1 MKKVLVCIGCP
12 KGCRVS
18 IDTETLET
26 YGNAC
31 PRGAAYAKDELTN
44 PTRTLT
50 STVAVSGAAIRRC
63 PVKTDRPIAKSKLLA
78 AAEALGKIHIA
89 APVRVGD
96 VLAENFADTGANL
109 VATRTLEKAE

>member
-26 YGNAC
+26 SGNAC

-50 STVAVSGAAIRRC
+50 STVAVSARRSAAVPSRPTARSQKASSLPRR
-63 PVKTDRPIAKSKLLA
+63 RP
-78 AAEALGKIHIA
+78 
-89 APVRVGD
+89 
-96 VLAENFADTGANL
+96 
-109 VATRTLEKAE
+109 